1 METQRLLMKPHD
13 PITGANR
20 SLRLS
25 INEALTESFRKLQN
39 FLVRMLGILLSLHK
53 HLKMKDYVIVLQHM
67 GHFAHKLQ
75 RMRNSC

>member
-13 PITGANR
+13 HITGANR
-20 SLRLS
+20 RLRLS
-25 INEALTESFRKLQN
+25 NEAFTESFRKVQN
-39 FLVRMLGILLSLHK
+39 FLVRMLGILPSLHK